1 MYPGAGR
8 LTDDQQAGT
17 LGPADHRTRPQRQ
30 MSLAQTAGP
39 DLLKQ
44 LIDSL
49 HDVDSTS
56 ISLFSLLWKQGA
68 PPTIAMGV

>member
-1 MYPGAGR
+1 
-8 LTDDQQAGT
+8 
-17 LGPADHRTRPQRQ
+17 

-56 ISLFSLLWKQGA
+56 ISLFSLLWKQGT
-68 PPTIAMGV
+68 PPTIAMNV